1 MELQPSR
8 CYDALRSRDARF
20 DGRFFLGVT
29 TTGIYCRPICP
40 ARAPRPENVRFY
52 SCAAAA
58 EEAGFRPCRRCR
70 PETAPGTPAWHGTSS
85 TVSRALRLI
94 EESALDH
101 GREVAYLAGRLGLGE
116 RQLRRLFARHL
127 GASPAAVARTRRVHF
142 ARRLIDET
150 ALPMRTIASGSG
162 FASVRQF
169 NHDMRRVFRASPTAL
184 RRSRPRRD
192 VSSGGALVV
201 RLPYRA
207 PYDWDSLLAYLAAR
221 AIPGVEAVRDGSYRR
236 TLRLARGA
244 GWIEVSQAP
253 GESALS
259 VALHLPASAEW
270 IVVVERL
277 RRVFDLAADPQVI
290 AASLRRDP
298 LLAPLVRRRPGL
310 RIPGAWDPFELAVRA
325 ILGQQVTVRGAT
337 TLAGRLVERFGET
350 VAGTGASG
358 VGRLFPRPANLA
370 SAPLES
376 IGLPSA
382 RAAALRSLA
391 AAVASGDLVLEGG
404 ASLGEA
410 VASLTRLPGIGPWT
424 AHYVALRALGEP
436 DAFPA
441 GDLGLRRAAGVPGR
455 PATETALAAR
465 AERWRPWRGYA
476 ALHLWTSD
484 LSAALPSRSR
494 GAK

>member
-8 CYDALRSRDARF
+8 CFDALRSRDARF

-52 SCAAAA
+52 PCAAAA

-70 PETAPGTPAWHGTSS
+70 PETSPGTPAWHGTST

-101 GREVAYLAGRLGLGE
+101 GREVADLAARLGLGE

-169 NHDMRRVFRASPTAL
+169 NHDMRRVFRASPTTL
-184 RRSRPRRD
+184 RRARPRRSAVTD
-192 VSSGGALVV
+192 GALVV

-207 PYDWDSLLAYLAAR
+207 PYAWDALLAYLAAR
-221 AIPGVEAVRDGSYRR
+221 AIPGVEAVRDGTYRR
-236 TLRLARGA
+236 TVRLAKGS
-244 GWIEVSQAP
+244 GWIEVTAAG
-253 GESALS
+253 GESALE

-270 IVVVERL
+270 IVIVERL
-277 RRVFDLAADPQVI
+277 RRLFDLAADPEVI
-290 AASLRRDP
+290 VASLRQDP
-298 LLAPLVRRRPGL
+298 LLAALVRRRPGL

-337 TLAGRLVERFGET
+337 TLAGRLVDRFGEGID
-350 VAGTGASG
+350 GTGESG
-358 VGRLFPRPANLA
+358 VVRLFPRPADLA
-370 SAPLES
+370 HAALEQ

-382 RAAALRSLA
+382 RAGALRSLA
-391 AAVASGDLVLEGG
+391 AAIASGALVLEGG
-404 ASLGEA
+404 ASLDEA
-410 VASLTRLPGIGPWT
+410 VARLTALPGIGAWT

-441 GDLGLRRAAGVPGR
+441 GDLGLRRAAGKPGA
-455 PATETALAAR
+455 PASATALAAR

-484 LSAALPSRSR
+484 LSAAVR
-494 GAK
+494 

>member
-8 CYDALRSRDARF
+8 CYDALRSRDPRF

-52 SCAAAA
+52 PCAAAA

-70 PETAPGTPAWHGTSS
+70 PESSPGTPAWHGTSS

-101 GREVAYLAGRLGLGE
+101 GQEVGDLAARLGLGE

-150 ALPMRTIASGSG
+150 ALPMGVIASGSG

-169 NHDMRRVFRASPTAL
+169 NHDMRRVFRSSPTVL
-184 RRSRPRRD
+184 RRARGRHD
-192 VSSGGALVV
+192 AAVDGALVV

-207 PYDWDSLLAYLAAR
+207 PYEWEAMLAYLAPR
-221 AIPGVEAVRDGSYRR
+221 AIPGVEVVRDGSYRR
-236 TLRLARGA
+236 TVRVAKGA
-244 GWIEVSQAP
+244 GWIEVGAAR
-253 GESALS
+253 GEPALE

-270 IVVVERL
+270 IVIVERL
-277 RRVFDLAADPQVI
+277 RRVFDLAADPEVI
-290 AASLRRDP
+290 AGSLRGDP
-298 LLAPLVRRRPGL
+298 LLGPLVRRRPGL

-337 TLAGRLVERFGET
+337 TLAGRLVERFGEEI
-350 VAGTGASG
+350 AGTGDAG
-358 VGRLFPRPANLA
+358 VGRLFPRPADLVR
-370 SAPLES
+370 APLEQ
-376 IGLPSA
+376 IGLPAA
-382 RAAALRSLA
+382 RAEALRSLA
-391 AAVASGDLVLEGG
+391 AVVASGRLLLAGG
-404 ASLGEA
+404 ASLEEA
-410 VASLTRLPGIGPWT
+410 VGRLTALPGIGAWT

-441 GDLGLRRAAGVPGR
+441 GDLGLRRAAGKPGA
-455 PATETALAAR
+455 PASAAALSAR
-465 AERWRPWRGYA
+465 AEGWRPWRGYA

-484 LSAALPSRSR
+484 LPAAGRAA
-494 GAK
+494 G